1 MTVLRRSVLRLPV
14 TARESLDDLAE
25 MASNVLQRKVSRAAV
40 VRAAVK
46 AWLAANEGVDPA
58 LLVEAIRV
66 SMVKR
71 GRKARFPANDTPMR
85 RRHRALTP

>member
-71 GRKARFPANDTPMR
+71 GRKARFPANVTPMR